1 MLAGY
6 RLVVWVGLLIL
17 WHIEVQGFSVT
28 KHQGVFPAKK
38 NMSDSESDL
47 RTRKNVSGQRTLCS
61 LKHFKQGTKFLFFGI
76 FFLFFPEIREK
87 IKERI
92 GKDNKE

>member
-1 MLAGY
+1 
-6 RLVVWVGLLIL
+6 
-17 WHIEVQGFSVT
+17 VT
-28 KHQGVFPAKK
+28 KHQGVFPAEKK
-38 NMSDSESDL
+38 HEPSANPISDSEKKRERSA
-47 RTRKNVSGQRTLCS
+47 NSMFQ
-61 LKHFKQGTKFLFFGI
+61 KHFKRMTKFLFFGI